1 MERFLDTY
9 RGARFDIIVV
19 GGGITGAAV
28 AYEAASR
35 PELAERELLELD
47 VLARYLQRT
56 VVTYPHALLITPV
69 GIARSAPPG
78 RTRT

>member
-1 MERFLDTY
+1 MSAPGGSSAGRPTLRTY
-9 RGARFDIIVV
+9 AFIDRMQPQC
-19 GGGITGAAV
+19 AAHI
-28 AYEAASR
+28 AATS
-35 PELAERELLELD
+35 PGD